1 MPTSGDPPAPAWSDR
16 AGWLAGTVIVLA
28 VFAAYSN
35 SLRAPFVFDDE
46 WAVTRNATIRDLRQ
60 IGTVLAANT
69 GNGSGVRGRPLVN
82 LSLAVNHALGG
93 VNVWGYHAFN
103 LAVHALCAL
112 LLFALLRRVVVGSV
126 EAQACPSTSSGPRAE
141 PRGCAQIQGRDKIAP
156 LRGDALAFAVALL
169 WAVHPLQSETVICP
183 IQRTESLMALFY
195 LLTLYLVVRSA
206 ESSRAG
212 WWQAGAAAACLAGM
226 ACKEVMVTAPLVV
239 LLVDRTF
246 LAGSFAEAWRRRRGM
261 YAALAGTWLLLGL
274 LVATSGGRGGT
285 VGFGLGVSP
294 WDYALTQCRALV
306 MYLQLAFWPHPLVV
320 DYGMGLETSLAAV
333 WPQALLVVALLA
345 ATAWALVQR
354 PVLGF
359 AGAWFFVI
367 LAPSSSVLPL
377 ASQTVAEHRM
387 YLPVAAVLTALVL
400 GLHSLIRRRAV
411 VLTFALTLA
420 AAFAALTVR
429 RTADYRSEPGLWR
442 DTVAKVPASAR
453 AHYNLGVLLDRAGQT
468 AEALAQFETALRLKP
483 DYAPAF
489 NNRGDVRFRQ
499 GELDAAAADFAAA
512 VRSDPN
518 LAEARYNL
526 GRVRF
531 QQDRVPEAIADYE
544 AALRLDP
551 DYPDAL
557 VNLGIALARA
567 DRPAEALE
575 HLRAAVRREPA
586 DADAQYNL
594 GRVLDQEGKLDEA
607 VAAYQAAVRLQPG
620 LVAAHNNL
628 AYVLV
633 RLGRPGEALAE
644 SEQAVRLAPAD
655 VDARVNLGNLL
666 LGLDRGA
673 EAIADYEAALRLAPA
688 DPEIHYALAV
698 ALAQAGRPAEARRH
712 LAEALRLRPGFAPA
726 RELLQRLPTPG
737 GAGEP

>member
-1 MPTSGDPPAPAWSDR
+1 MPPAAHAPVPPWSVR
-16 AGWLAGTVIVLA
+16 SRVLAGAAIVLA
-28 VFAAYSN
+28 VLAVYHG

-60 IGTVLAANT
+60 LGTVLAADT

-93 VNVWGYHAFN
+93 TDVWGYHAFN

-112 LLFALLRRVVVGSV
+112 LLFALLRRVMRGAALS
-126 EAQACPSTSSGPRAE
+126 AE
-141 PRGCAQIQGRDKIAP
+141 
-156 LRGDALAFAVALL
+156 ALAFAATLL

-183 IQRTESLMALFY
+183 VQRTESLMALFY
-195 LLTLYLVVRSA
+195 LLTLYLAARGA
-206 ESSRAG
+206 ESSRPVR
-212 WWQAGAAAACLAGM
+212 WQVAAVAACLAGM
-226 ACKEVMVTAPLVV
+226 ASKEVMVTAPLMV
-239 LLVDRTF
+239 LLYDRTF
-246 LAGSFAEAWRRRRGM
+246 LAGSFAEAWRRRRGL

-306 MYLQLAFWPHPLVV
+306 MYLRLAFWPHPLVV

-345 ATAWALVQR
+345 ATAWALVRR
-354 PVLGF
+354 PVVGF
-359 AGAWFFVI
+359 AGAWFFGI

-377 ASQTVAEHRM
+377 ASQTIAEHRM
-387 YLPVAAVLTALVL
+387 YLPLAAVLAVGVL
-400 GLHSLIRRRAV
+400 GLHSLIRRPAV
-411 VLTFALTLA
+411 TLTFTFTFTLTLA
-420 AAFAALTVR
+420 AAFAALTAR
-429 RTADYRSEPGLWR
+429 RTADYRSELGLWR

-453 AHYNLGVLLDRAGQT
+453 AHYDLGVLLDRAGAT
-468 AEALAQFETALRLKP
+468 ADALAQFETALQLKP

-489 NNRGDVRFRQ
+489 NNRGDVRFRR
-499 GELDAAAADFAAA
+499 GEVDAAAADFAAA
-512 VRSDPN
+512 VRADPR

-531 QQDRVPEAIADYE
+531 EQDRVPEAIADYE

-551 DYPDAL
+551 DYRDAL
-557 VNLGIALARA
+557 VNLGIALVRA
-567 DRPAEALE
+567 GRPAEALDR
-575 HLRAAVRREPA
+575 LRAAVRLAPA
-586 DADAQYNL
+586 DAEAQYNL
-594 GRVLDQEGKLDEA
+594 GRVLDQEGDLA
-607 VAAYQAAVRLQPG
+607 GAMTAYQAAVRLQPG
-620 LVAAHNNL
+620 LAAAHNNL

-633 RLGRPGEALAE
+633 RLDRPGEALAE

-666 LGLDRGA
+666 LGLGRGA
-673 EAIADYEAALRLAPA
+673 EAIADYEAALRLAPS

-698 ALAQAGRPAEARRH
+698 ALAQAGRPAEARRQ
-712 LAEALRLRPGFAPA
+712 LAEALRLQPDFAPA
-726 RELLQRLPTPG
+726 QEMRRRLTQ
-737 GAGEP
+737 AGDGSP